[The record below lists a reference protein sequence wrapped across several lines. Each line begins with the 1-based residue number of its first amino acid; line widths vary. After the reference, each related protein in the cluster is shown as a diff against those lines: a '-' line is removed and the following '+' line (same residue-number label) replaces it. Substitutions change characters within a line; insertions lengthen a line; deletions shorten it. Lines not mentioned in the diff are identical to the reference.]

1 MPLRGGDYNVTN
13 YINQLEER
21 LEARIAALEEA
32 VAKSTKP
39 GLTAAAVGRIVD
51 RKLDEADEAAEA
63 EATEAK
69 EPSAPKA
76 EPSRSETKE
85 PSPPEKSRRW

>member
-13 YINQLEER
+13 YINKLEER
-21 LEARIAALEEA
+21 IEALEQA
-32 VAKSTKP
+32 VAKVTKP

-51 RKLDEADEAAEA
+51 RKLDEAEDAEAAA
-63 EATEAK
+63 AAEAK
-69 EPSAPKA
+69 EPAAPKA
-76 EPSRSETKE
+76 EPSRSESKE

>member
-21 LEARIAALEEA
+21 FEARIAALEEA
-32 VAKSTKP
+32 AAKGAKP

-51 RKLDEADEAAEA
+51 RKLDEAEDAEAAA
-63 EATEAK
+63 AAEAK
-69 EPSAPKA
+69 EPAAPKA
-76 EPSRSETKE
+76 EQSRSEAKE